1 METENKSVKKTYFI
15 SAVIILLLGIILA
28 IGYPDGGVKAVKQRE
43 RAVSNIPHRTETQK
57 SNPTKQIVKKET
69 QKKKRI
75 QPVMPPSGEDDS
87 QDEGC

>member
-1 METENKSVKKTYFI
+1 METENKNVSKIYLI
-15 SAVIILLLGIILA
+15 SAVIIVLLGIILA
-28 IGYPDGGVKAVKQRE
+28 IGYPDGGVKAVRQRE

-57 SNPTKQIVKKET
+57 SAPAKQIAKKET

-75 QPVMPPSGEDDS
+75 QPVAPPSEQDDS